1 MVKSSSSNTQIVTK
15 NTFKKEVIIRSIKIL
30 DIAYITFIYGFFSL
44 IIITFLDKYIFPYIS
59 LENVKEEEKSKYTIF
74 IELLLCLTIYGIVA
88 YILKN
93 TLQLIPFPL
102 EGVYGFQH
110 LKVTE
115 VKSGAMISMFLL
127 WFSKAIRNK
136 ITIFHSKT

>member
-1 MVKSSSSNTQIVTK
+1 MVKFNSSNVSVITT
-15 NTFKKEVIIRSIKIL
+15 NTLKKEIIIRSIKIL

-44 IIITFLDKYIFPYIS
+44 IMITFLDKYIFPHIS
-59 LENVKEEEKSKYTIF
+59 LENVKEEDKNKYTIF

-88 YILKN
+88 YMLKN
-93 TLQLIPFPL
+93 ILQLIPFPL

-110 LKVTE
+110 LKVME

-127 WFSKAIRNK
+127 WFSKVIRNK
-136 ITIFHSKT
+136 ITIFHFKT

>member
-1 MVKSSSSNTQIVTK
+1 MVKSSSSNTQIAIK
-15 NTFKKEVIIRSIKIL
+15 KTFKKEVIIRSIKIL

-44 IIITFLDKYIFPYIS
+44 IIITFLDKYIFPRIS
-59 LENVKEEEKSKYTIF
+59 LENVKDEEKNKYTIF
-74 IELLLCLTIYGIVA
+74 IELLLSLTLYGIVA

-93 TLQLIPFPL
+93 ILQLIPFPL

-110 LKVTE
+110 LKVME

-127 WFSKAIRNK
+127 WFSKVIRNK
-136 ITIFHSKT
+136 ITIFHSKI

>member
-1 MVKSSSSNTQIVTK
+1 MVKSSSSNTQIAIK
-15 NTFKKEVIIRSIKIL
+15 KTFKKEVIIRSIKIL

-44 IIITFLDKYIFPYIS
+44 IIITFLDKYIFSYIS

-74 IELLLCLTIYGIVA
+74 IELLLCLTLYGIVA

-93 TLQLIPFPL
+93 ILQLIPFPL

-110 LKVTE
+110 LKVME

-127 WFSKAIRNK
+127 WFSKVIRNK
-136 ITIFHSKT
+136 ITIFHSKI

>member
-1 MVKSSSSNTQIVTK
+1 MVKSSSNNTQVAIK
-15 NTFKKEVIIRSIKIL
+15 KTFKKEVIIRSIKIL

-44 IIITFLDKYIFPYIS
+44 IMITFLDKYIFYYIS
-59 LENVKEEEKSKYTIF
+59 LENVKEEDKNKYIIF
-74 IELLLCLTIYGIVA
+74 IEILLCLTIYGIVS

-93 TLQLIPFPL
+93 ILQLIPFPL

-110 LKVTE
+110 LKVME

-127 WFSKAIRNK
+127 WFSKVIRNK
-136 ITIFHSKT
+136 ITIFHSKI